1 MKEIVINNDFKI
13 YNASM
18 LDMLD
23 FIEPNSIDAI
33 VCDPPYGLTSITERF
48 GKENSTECKQGKDG
62 SFARLTKGF
71 MGKEWDGTGI
81 EKEPSTWEKCLK
93 VLKPGGYLL
102 AFGGTRTYHRIAVA
116 IEDAGFEL
124 RDTLMWLYGSGFP
137 KSHNI
142 GLDIDKKLGVESE
155 IIGSE
160 ISGISSRA
168 FQSEETTTSGKIKRA
183 TNEWQG
189 YGTLLKPAY
198 EPIIMARKPT
208 EGTNAD
214 NVIKYGVGAI
224 NIDECR
230 IGNDTISV
238 HNAPQGT
245 FAGGEYNR
253 GSDTYSYRDV
263 VGRFP
268 ANLLLDETINEP
280 FKRYFYCAKASKQDR
295 DEGLE
300 EFEEK
305 QTTDGCIRS
314 NPESARKYQAN
325 SSLRKN
331 NHPTV
336 KPTELMQ
343 YLIRLVAPKGST
355 ILDPFNGSGSTGKAC
370 AYENAER
377 DAHYKYIGIELDEDY
392 VEISKARIAN
402 ALSKCIQIKLI

>member
-1 MKEIVINNDFKI
+1 MV
-13 YNASM
+13 
-18 LDMLD
+18 
-23 FIEPNSIDAI
+23 
-33 VCDPPYGLTSITERF
+33 V
-48 GKENSTECKQGKDG
+48 
-62 SFARLTKGF
+62 GF
-71 MGKEWDGTGI
+71 
-81 EKEPSTWEKCLK
+81 L
-93 VLKPGGYLL
+93 
-102 AFGGTRTYHRIAVA
+102 
-116 IEDAGFEL
+116 
-124 RDTLMWLYGSGFP
+124 

-155 IIGSE
+155 IIGSG

-168 FQSEETTTSGKIKRA
+168 YQSEETTTSGKYEIKRA

-198 EPIIMARKPT
+198 EPVIMARKPT
-208 EGTNAD
+208 EGTVAD
-214 NVIKYGVGAI
+214 NMLKYGVGGI

-230 IGNDTISV
+230 VEGETVSI
-238 HNAPQGT
+238 HNAPAGT
-245 FAGGEYNR
+245 FAGGERER
-253 GSDTYSYRDV
+253 GSDTNSYRNSQ
-263 VGRFP
+263 GRFP
-268 ANLLLDETINEP
+268 ANVITDGSDEVKANMPNTKANGGNRTTYNFKDSKDGHLSFGQNEKP
-280 FKRYFYCAKASKQDR
+280 LQRLETDYIAPCDEGSACRYFYCAKASKQDR

-314 NPESARKYQAN
+314 NPESARIYQAN